1 MRYSLEGGGERKNES
16 DTFLPPSH
24 LERKG
29 AYFYSA
35 RLQSR
40 CKHERMGKVQNTH
53 SMFAKLQIC
62 REEERGFLQVVH
74 TLSVTLLPPTEKGFF
89 AHTSGGGGGESP
101 ELGVVLKARQKPLDE
116 GRGSVCSGHRRRRGP
131 RGALQPANEAYFA
144 HMELLSPYAKPRH
157 QKQKGFCKTFGE
169 SPLAHT
175 LKKFRSEEEG
185 VWASL
190 FCHCSPVVPF
200 AV

>member
-1 MRYSLEGGGERKNES
+1 MCVQDAAAAAAPEVHYSKLMKPILRTWNYFLHTPILE
-16 DTFLPPSH
+16 
-24 LERKG
+24 
-29 AYFYSA
+29 
-35 RLQSR
+35 
-40 CKHERMGKVQNTH
+40 
-53 SMFAKLQIC
+53 
-62 REEERGFLQVVH
+62 
-74 TLSVTLLPPTEKGFF
+74 
-89 AHTSGGGGGESP
+89 
-101 ELGVVLKARQKPLDE
+101 
-116 GRGSVCSGHRRRRGP
+116 
-131 RGALQPANEAYFA
+131 
-144 HMELLSPYAKPRH
+144 KPRH

>member
-1 MRYSLEGGGERKNES
+1 MFFARLTAAAAGSFFFTASSFLSRRRRRRRLPKSRTFESLWAQKMHTRDSKLRYSLEGGGERKNES

-89 AHTSGGGGGESP
+89 LHTRAAAAESP

-116 GRGSVCSGHRRRRGP
+116 GRGAVCVFRTPPPP
-131 RGALQPANEAYFA
+131 RPQ
-144 HMELLSPYAKPRH
+144 R
-157 QKQKGFCKTFGE
+157 CIT
-169 SPLAHT
+169 
-175 LKKFRSEEEG
+175 
-185 VWASL
+185 AS
-190 FCHCSPVVPF
+190 
-200 AV
+200 